1 MPLLQSSVKLATK
14 HMPKIISPQAHA
26 VLDYV
31 AAGTFLAGG
40 ILLLMRRRDKR
51 AGVSALICGV
61 AETVTSLLTDYP
73 GGVTGLIRF
82 PTHGKID
89 MGLAAMAAT
98 LPEFMDFADGQDMGF
113 FRAQALLITANAGL
127 TDFGQGRNYEEA
139 LEPEAA

>member
-51 AGVSALICGV
+51 AGISALVCGV